1 MRNNRSKHQKAG
13 LMAIAVSASLCGPA
27 WGGAKIAVDDTHW
40 VSVGAGLRTSFK
52 MVEDGA
58 NSGDDYSKNF
68 AIDNMRLYIGGQI
81 HEKIK
86 FTFNTDIEGACT
98 DGCGDNAELFVLDAI
113 AQFELMPQ
121 FNIWAGR
128 MLTPADRIEM
138 NGPFYSLTWNQ
149 YTVPLFPSDQ
159 NNNDAG
165 KYGRDNGVTFWGNL
179 NRFQYAVG
187 LFDGYNGDSNQED
200 SLLWAGRF
208 AYNFLNKEQNPGY
221 YTSSTYYGGLGNI
234 FTLGFVVQHQK
245 DGAGTSTDSADFTGY
260 ALDGLWEQLIGSHV
274 LTVEGE
280 YKWFDTDLSD
290 LARADLDPDDECFCL
305 FDGTSWFATGAWLFP
320 AEVGIGKF
328 QPYLRYTKT
337 NPSSYAD
344 DSDLTE
350 LGLNYVIKSHNAKLN
365 VNFTQGDADASGT
378 PGPEEV
384 LSFTIGAQL
393 QI

>member
-1 MRNNRSKHQKAG
+1 
-13 LMAIAVSASLCGPA
+13 
-27 WGGAKIAVDDTHW
+27 
-40 VSVGAGLRTSFK
+40 
-52 MVEDGA
+52 
-58 NSGDDYSKNF
+58 
-68 AIDNMRLYIGGQI
+68 MRLYIGGQI

-159 NNNDAG
+159 LNNDAG
-165 KYGRDNGVTFWGNL
+165 KYGRDNGVTLWGNV

-187 LFDGYNGDSNQED
+187 AFDGYNGASNEKD
-200 SLLWAGRF
+200 SLLYAARF

-221 YTSSTYYGGLGNI
+221 YTSSTYYGSLGNI
-234 FTLGFVVQHQK
+234 FTLGFVAQHQK
-245 DGAGTSTDSADFTGY
+245 DGAGTAYDSADFTGY
-260 ALDGLWEQLIGSHV
+260 VLDGLWEQVFGAGV

-290 LARADLDPDDECFCL
+290 LARADADCFCL
-305 FDGTSWFATGAWLFP
+305 FDGTSWFTTGAWLFP

-328 QPYLRYTKT
+328 QPYLRYTRNDPKD
-337 NPSSYAD
+337 YAD
-344 DSDLTE
+344 DSDLYE
-350 LGLNYVIKSHNAKLN
+350 LGLNYVIKNHDAKLN
-365 VNFTQGDADASGT
+365 ANFTRGDANVSGSPT
-378 PGPEEV
+378 DDKR
-384 LSFTIGAQL
+384 LSFTIGVQV